1 MCGVL
6 GGWCFVR
13 DSNNSKTIDTDW
25 GCNDRNVWP
34 YGLDVTGDF
43 EAKSLEL
50 MENTRGAR

>member
-1 MCGVL
+1 M